1 VNAVDLLSSAIGIA
15 EADKRILLVAA
26 WFHDT
31 GFTKQT
37 FEHEKEG
44 VLIASQFLKNRNIE
58 DEEIAIVINCILAT
72 KIPQQPRNQLQQILC
87 DADLL
92 YLAETNMIQRSNQLR
107 KEWATILNKVYTDKE
122 WYELNIQF
130 LTAHAFQTQYCRDQF
145 NYSKL
150 SNIKKI
156 TDKWEELLNYR
167 DATIK
172 NIAA

>member
-1 VNAVDLLSSAIGIA
+1 M
-15 EADKRILLVAA
+15 
-26 WFHDT
+26 
-31 GFTKQT
+31 
-37 FEHEKEG
+37 
-44 VLIASQFLKNRNIE
+44 
-58 DEEIAIVINCILAT
+58 
-72 KIPQQPRNQLQQILC
+72 
-87 DADLL
+87 L

-145 NYSKL
+145 NYGKFN
-150 SNIKKI
+150 NIKKI

-167 DATIK
+167 DATT